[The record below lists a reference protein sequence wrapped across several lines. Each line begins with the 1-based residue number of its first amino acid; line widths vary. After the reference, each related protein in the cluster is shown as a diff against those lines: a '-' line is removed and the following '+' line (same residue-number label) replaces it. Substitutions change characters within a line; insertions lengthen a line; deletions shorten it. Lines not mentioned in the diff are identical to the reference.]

1 MENSGG
7 RIELIFGPMFSGKS
21 TSLLLRIRR
30 LIVAEK
36 RCVILKYKHDI
47 RYSTNEMATH
57 DNTKLAAIPCETI
70 SEVEDQLESYDIIGI
85 DEG

>member
-1 MENSGG
+1 MENTGG

-21 TSLLLRIRR
+21 TNLLLRIRR

-47 RYSTNEMATH
+47 RYSVNELSTH
-57 DNTKLAAIPCETI
+57 DSTQMAAIPCETI
-70 SEVEDQLESYDIIGI
+70 SEV
-85 DEG
+85 